1 MNMNALQVQAENIIA
16 PVRGDM
22 LEASQGDERLIA
34 RIAAT
39 FSVAIRENPDLLKCK
54 PESIQTAIIKAAADG
69 LMPDNKEAAIIP
81 YKGIAQY
88 QPMVAGIIRRLRELG
103 SVHKIVVNTVHDKDQ
118 YVFNLARQEISIH
131 NYDMRAQ
138 DRGEIIGAYCIFMD
152 KAGEVMHLETMQRHE
167 IEQARR
173 ASKAPDSPAW
183 RNWFGEMAKKV
194 VLRRAAKYIT
204 IDNSRLRD
212 MIERLDEMFPQYR
225 NVGEPERRDPFS
237 GAVESR
243 EVKAIESAAGVP
255 PAAAAQEGAATPRVD
270 PNPQEQSA
278 APSPSGPPM
287 TIQDAIDLSGFL
299 WGSNETAEDMK
310 VDMQQFKVEKLAGKA
325 HVQEVAELMR
335 QVGTIHM
342 KRVRGDIDSAE
353 ALKQLEAI
361 GVVAKEDGDAAEN
374 QGS

>member
-34 RIAAT
+34 RISAT
-39 FSVAIRENPDLLKCK
+39 FSIAIRENPDLLKCT
-54 PESIQTAIIKAAADG
+54 PQSLQTAIIKAAADG
-69 LMPDNKEAAIIP
+69 LMPDGKEAAIIP
-81 YKGIAQY
+81 YKGQANY
-88 QPMVAGIIRRLRELG
+88 QPMMTGIMRRLRELG
-103 SVHKIVVNTVHDKDQ
+103 SVHNIICQAVRDKDHF
-118 YVFNLARQEISIH
+118 VFDEARQEISAH
-131 NYDMRAQ
+131 TYDLRLA
-138 DRGEIIGAYCIFMD
+138 DRGEVIGAYCIFRD
-152 KAGEVMHLETMQRHE
+152 RSGAVMHQEIANRAE

-183 RNWFGEMAKKV
+183 RNWPGEMARKFV
-194 VLRRAAKYIT
+194 FRRAAKYIT
-204 IDNSRLRD
+204 IDNSLARA
-212 MIERLDEMFPQYR
+212 MIERIDEMFPQYR
-225 NVGEPERRDPFS
+225 NAGEPERRDPFS
-237 GAVESR
+237 GAV

-287 TIQDAIDLSGFL
+287 TVQDAIDLSGFL

-361 GVVAKEDGDAAEN
+361 GIVAKEDTDAGED